1 MIKFDFNTYVKDFIS
16 EDQIKKYQ
24 MITPQIEEYLNTNDM
39 AGWYHLDKLFNKVLL
54 NDINQTAT
62 YIRDNC
68 DVFLVLGIGGSY
80 LGAAS
85 GIEALNQYYYNNSM
99 SPQIYF
105 VGHNLS
111 SDYYHD
117 LINNIKEKSII
128 INVISKSGSTLET
141 KLAYQLIMDLMRS
154 KYSEQELKK
163 RVIVTT
169 DEETG
174 ALRTEVNEQG
184 YKSFV
189 LPRNIGGRYSV
200 FTPVGLLPM
209 AVSKID
215 IEKLYIGS
223 KEANDNLENQIK
235 YAVIRKLLY
244 DQGKL
249 VEAYVVYEPKL
260 YSFTEW
266 LKQLYGESL
275 GKKEQGI
282 LPISFINSRD
292 LHSLG
297 QFIQQGNKILFETVI
312 NIKKSNHDIKID
324 QYDKSLNDINNIA
337 SKATSIAHFNGNV
350 LNNIIDVDALN
361 EETLGYLFQFFMT
374 SCAISGYLEDVNPFD
389 QEGVEEYKR
398 IMRELLVN
406 NMN

>member
-24 MITPQIEEYLNTNDM
+24 MITPQIKEYLNTNDM

-223 KEANDNLENQIK
+223 KEANDNLETQIK

-244 DQGKL
+244 DQGKS